1 MQDSGTVSLLQ
12 YEAFHFSSIHFH
24 FHFHFHLEL
33 HVECEDTNVNVSLRQ
48 SSLGSKFDIHGFIF
62 PKK

>member
-24 FHFHFHLEL
+24 FHLEL
-33 HVECEDTNVNVSLRQ
+33 HVECEDTNMNVSLRQ